1 MLNFGGKSHK
11 TSLAS
16 RLFCLCLSLNC
27 IFGATSCAS
36 KRVETPVESA
46 HVCNFDRQVIS
57 EEYEKQR
64 SRSCRRENLYYFSCA
79 CGKRGKVTFSVGRG
93 NHKFSVEDASTQ
105 YLCTEATEESC
116 ATYYY
121 SCQYCG
127 AKGDKTFTYG
137 RPAQEFVNRRIV
149 IFGDSY
155 SAYKGYVPLGYE
167 HGYPSTDVDSVWEMW
182 WSRLVQK
189 TNSVIVR
196 NDSWNGTTIG
206 NTGYNGSDC
215 SAKTSFISR
224 YHRLKRE
231 GFFESNGVDTILV
244 FGGTNDSWANAPL
257 GEMKLSGFTDADLYY
272 VLPAICYFAYTL
284 STDLPD
290 AKILFVIND
299 GLKPEIQDCME
310 AAAKYYGINSV
321 RLHDVDKINRHPTA
335 AGMLTIC
342 DQIFESI
349 DKS

>member
-36 KRVETPVESA
+36 KRVETPVEST

-64 SRSCRRENLYYFSCA
+64 SRSCRLENLYYLSCA
-79 CGKRGKVTFSVGRG
+79 CGKRGNETFSVGRG
-93 NHKFSVEDASTQ
+93 NHKFSVEDASIQ

-127 AKGDKTFTYG
+127 ARGDKTFTYG
-137 RPAQEFVNRRIV
+137 RPVQEFVNRRIV

-155 SAYKGYVPLGYE
+155 SAYKGYVPSGYE

-231 GFFESNGVDTILV
+231 GFFESNGVDTVLV

-257 GEMKLSGFTDADLYY
+257 GRPIYSRWATSDLYD
-272 VLPAICYFAYTL
+272 VIPAICYFAYTL
-284 STDLPD
+284 KTDLPD
-290 AKILFVIND
+290 ARIVFIIND
-299 GLKPEIQDCME
+299 GIKDEIRNGMVNAC
-310 AAAKYYGINSV
+310 KHYGIEYVLLSG
-321 RLHDVDKINRHPTA
+321 VDKINNHPTVV
-335 AGMLTIC
+335 GMESIC
-342 DQIFESI
+342 DQII
-349 DKS
+349 DALK